1 MCALE
6 TSMNATNVFGYP
18 DPQEI
23 ADIGRMIYANRY
35 QTEFEIRYPGQIVA
49 IDISSERAFV
59 ASSVEEAVERGH
71 GANPTGLFHV
81 IKVGAPAVYR
91 MR

>member
-1 MCALE
+1 
-6 TSMNATNVFGYP
+6 MNATSVLGCP
-18 DPQEI
+18 DPQAI
-23 ADIGRMIYANRY
+23 ANIGRRIYANRY
-35 QTEFEIRYPGQIVA
+35 QTEFEARYPGQIVA

-59 ASSVEEAVERGH
+59 ASSVEEAVDRGH
-71 GANPTGLFHV
+71 GANPTSLFHV

>member
-1 MCALE
+1 
-6 TSMNATNVFGYP
+6 MNATSVLGCP

-23 ADIGRMIYANRY
+23 ADIGRRIYANRY
-35 QTEFEIRYPGQIVA
+35 QTEFEARYPGQIVA

-71 GANPTGLFHV
+71 GANPTSL
-81 IKVGAPAVYR
+81 AETR
-91 MR
+91 R

>member
-1 MCALE
+1 
-6 TSMNATNVFGYP
+6 MNATSVFGYP
-18 DPQEI
+18 DPQGI
-23 ADIGRMIYANRY
+23 ADVGQRIYANRY
-35 QTEFEIRYPGQIVA
+35 QAEFEARYLGQIVA

-59 ASSVEEAVERGH
+59 GSSVEEAVERGY
-71 GANPTGLFHV
+71 GANPTSLFHV